1 MQSPDPTNSGRFQD
15 DQLHDDRLHSDRLH
29 SDLLQTDQLQIDT
42 PEQIA
47 LQLPL
52 AGIGSRFLGLAID
65 TLLQFLL
72 YVIGVFVF
80 AFAGAVG
87 ISRYLS
93 WIPVNW
99 VPAIAIL
106 FVFCVYWGYFAFF
119 EIIWKGQT
127 PGKRVAKIRV
137 ISESGRPINAY
148 EAIGR
153 NLLRAIDALP
163 GMYGVGIVCMMLNS
177 QNRRLGDYVAGT
189 VVVHDK
195 RTEEVKPDWTALT
208 QPAAPSPQLSLVASE
223 ELVLIETY
231 LHRRGDLDLALR
243 DQMAYKIATR
253 ITAKTGLQ
261 RDPNQSLDDF
271 LEAVARQIR
280 DSARF
285 R

>member
-1 MQSPDPTNSGRFQD
+1 MQS
-15 DQLHDDRLHSDRLH
+15 DQLQD
-29 SDLLQTDQLQIDT
+29 DQLQIDT

-47 LQLPL
+47 LELPL

-65 TLLQFLL
+65 TLLQFVL
-72 YVIGVFVF
+72 YVTGGF
-80 AFAGAVG
+80 AFAFVG
-87 ISRYLS
+87 IAGIGRYLR

-127 PGKRVAKIRV
+127 PGKRLAKIRV
-137 ISESGRPINAY
+137 IKESGRPINAY
-148 EAIGR
+148 EAIAR

-195 RTEEVKPDWTALT
+195 RTEEVRPEWNTVTEPTAT
-208 QPAAPSPQLSLVASE
+208 NPQLSLVGSE

-231 LHRRGDLDLALR
+231 LHRRIDLDLTLR
-243 DQMAYKIATR
+243 DQVAYKIASR
-253 ITAKTGLQ
+253 ITEKTGLQ

-280 DSARF
+280 DTARF